1 VARLLCADCVYRF
14 ARRRAGE
21 SAQVVAA
28 QPETAAYGKLLMKL
42 LKKIGDFASF
52 GVVLCVAVPLAVC
65 VALLV
70 GMLVLEPISW
80 FNKEL
85 TNALFDF
92 GPAFGKAKVPIIV
105 VVIGF
110 LAIWIG
116 ARVANRWKRERERA
130 IELDEEKARVQ
141 NFLADRKRWII
152 GLSLVALFLTGET
165 AKNYIKYDKS
175 FHKADRLATGHIIEV
190 DPGEPPSGAGEDA
203 DPGREPSSH
212 YQFQVNGITY
222 DGWTRDELSEGE
234 EILIRYNSSDPKFNH
249 AKDDDTTFFDEERS
263 TFFLLFIVLAALTW
277 FIWKRKPDEPEPEI
291 DIGDGSFESLRRAMV
306 ERLHRDPTAKE
317 EAKLRKLADRI
328 QKGTQEERIA
338 MQKLSDAI
346 ENYTA
351 NR

>member
-1 VARLLCADCVYRF
+1 
-14 ARRRAGE
+14 
-21 SAQVVAA
+21 
-28 QPETAAYGKLLMKL
+28 MKL

-52 GVVLCVAVPLAVC
+52 VVVACVAVPIAAALAC
-65 VALLV
+65 LA
-70 GMLVLEPISW
+70 GMFVLWPISF
-80 FNKEL
+80 FNEDF
-85 TNALFDF
+85 TDSLFGF
-92 GPAFGKAKVPIIV
+92 GPAFGKFKVPVIV
-105 VVIGF
+105 VVIGC

-175 FHKADRLATGHIIEV
+175 FHKADRLATSHIIEV

-249 AKDDDTTFFDEERS
+249 AKDDDTTFFDKERS
-263 TFFLLFIVLAALTW
+263 MFFLLFIVLAVLTW

-306 ERLHRDPTAKE
+306 ERLHRDPTPKE
-317 EAKLRKLADRI
+317 EAKLREWADRI
-328 QKGTQEERIA
+328 QKATEEERVA

-346 ENYTA
+346 ENYRA
-351 NR
+351 DR